1 MQLSPGLTWFNPACV
16 FDPRIHPAALTD
28 QDLETLQIF
37 GVRAVLAV
45 ADASAHPPTPEG
57 IFAHFDELLGK
68 QLPRLE
74 RSGLRAY
81 AALGVHPRVLP
92 HRGLG
97 QVLEA
102 LPSYFKGGKVI
113 ALGQLGLSKGDERE
127 EEALLEQLALAQQFN
142 RPAIVSAPGLEK
154 ERLTRRLLAVLQRTE
169 LSPQRILVDGAVGR
183 TVRTIRELGYVAGLT
198 LHPDHLSVEKAVAL
212 VRSLGPERLVLDTAA
227 GDGASDILALGR
239 AAHRLAKAGLSTKV
253 IRRVTEDNAAALF
266 GVRGEA
272 S

>member
-1 MQLSPGLTWFNPACV
+1 V

-45 ADASAHPPTPEG
+45 ADATAHPHTPEG
-57 IFAHFDELLGK
+57 IFAHFDDLIGV

-74 RSGLRAY
+74 RSGLQARV
-81 AALGVHPRVLP
+81 ALGVHPRVLP

-102 LPSYFKGGKVI
+102 LPAYFKGGKVV
-113 ALGQLGLSKGDERE
+113 ALGQLGLFKGDERE
-127 EEALLEQLALAQQFN
+127 EEALLEQLQLAQQFN
-142 RPAIVSAPGLEK
+142 RPAIVSAPGLDK
-154 ERLTRRLLAVLQRTE
+154 ERVTRRLLAALQR
-169 LSPQRILVDGAVGR
+169 SKVDPSRILVDGAVGR
-183 TVRTIRELGYVAGLT
+183 TVRTIRELGYFAGLT
-198 LHPDHLSVEKAVAL
+198 LHPEHLTVEKAVAL

-239 AAHRLAKAGLSTKV
+239 AAHRLAKAGLSSKV
-253 IRRVTEDNAAALF
+253 IRRVTLDNASALF
-266 GVRGEA
+266 GVL
-272 S
+272 

>member
-1 MQLSPGLTWFNPACV
+1 MF

-37 GVRAVLAV
+37 GVRGVLAV
-45 ADASAHPPTPEG
+45 ADATAHPATPEG
-57 IFAHFDELLGK
+57 IFAHFDELLGT

-74 RSGLRAY
+74 RSGLRAW
-81 AALGVHPRVLP
+81 AALGVHPRVVP

-102 LPSYFKGGKVI
+102 LPGYFKGGKVV

-127 EEALLEQLALAQQFN
+127 EEALLEQLALAHQFN
-142 RPAIVSAPGLEK
+142 RPAIVSAPGIEK
-154 ERLTRRLLAVLQRTE
+154 ERVTRKLLAVLQRSE
-169 LSPQRILVDGAVGR
+169 LGAGRILVDGAVGK
-183 TVRTIRELGYVAGLT
+183 TVRIIRELGYFAGLT

-239 AAHRLAKAGLSTKV
+239 AAHRLAKGGLSAKV
-253 IRRVTEDNAAALF
+253 IRRVTLDNAATLF
-266 GVRGEA
+266 GVQQQV
-272 S
+272 

>member
-1 MQLSPGLTWFNPACV
+1 MFL
-16 FDPRIHPAALTD
+16 DPRIHPAALSD

-37 GVRAVLAV
+37 GVRAVLVV

-57 IFAHFDELLGK
+57 LFAHFDELVGV

-74 RSGLRAY
+74 RSGLRAW

-97 QVLEA
+97 QVLDA
-102 LPSYFKGGKVI
+102 LPGYFKGGKVV

-127 EEALLEQLALAQQFN
+127 EEALLEQLALAHQFK
-142 RPAIVSAPGLEK
+142 RAAIVSAPGLDK
-154 ERLTRRLLAVLQRTE
+154 ERVTRRLLAALQRSQLAPE
-169 LSPQRILVDGAVGR
+169 RILVDGAVGK
-183 TVRTIRELGYVAGLT
+183 TVRTIRELGYFAGLT

-239 AAHRLAKAGLSTKV
+239 AAHRLSKAGLSSKV
-253 IRRVTEDNAAALF
+253 IRRVTLDNAASLF
-266 GVRGEA
+266 GVRSGLA
-272 S
+272 FSVDS

>member
-1 MQLSPGLTWFNPACV
+1 MF

-37 GVRAVLAV
+37 GVGAVLVV
-45 ADASAHPPTPEG
+45 ADATAHPPTPEG
-57 IFAHFDELLGK
+57 IFAHFDELIGK

-74 RSGLRAY
+74 RSGLRAW

-97 QVLEA
+97 QVLDA
-102 LPSYFKGGKVI
+102 LPAYFKGGKVI
-113 ALGQLGLSKGDERE
+113 ALGQLGLFKGDERE
-127 EEALLEQLALAQQFN
+127 EEALLEQLRIAQQFN
-142 RPAIVSAPGLEK
+142 RPAIVSAPGLDK
-154 ERLTRRLLAVLQRTE
+154 ERVTRRLLATLQR
-169 LSPQRILVDGAVGR
+169 SKHDPKRILVDGAVGR
-183 TVRTIRELGYVAGLT
+183 TVRIIRELGYFAGLT

-239 AAHRLAKAGLSTKV
+239 AAHRLSKAGLSSKV
-253 IRRVTEDNAAALF
+253 IRRVTLDNAASLF
-266 GVRGEA
+266 GVL
-272 S
+272 

>member
-1 MQLSPGLTWFNPACV
+1 MF
-16 FDPRIHPAALTD
+16 FDPRIHPATLTD

-45 ADASAHPPTPEG
+45 ADATAHPATPEG
-57 IFAHFDELLGK
+57 LFAHFDELLGT

-74 RSGLRAY
+74 RSGLRAW

-102 LPSYFKGGKVI
+102 LPGYFKGGKVL

-127 EEALLEQLALAQQFN
+127 EEALLEQLALAHQFN
-142 RPAIVSAPGLEK
+142 RPAIVSAPGMEK
-154 ERLTRRLLAVLQRTE
+154 ERLTRKLLAVLQRSE
-169 LSPQRILVDGAVGR
+169 LEAGRILVDGAVGK
-183 TVRTIRELGYVAGLT
+183 TVRIIRELGFYAGLT
-198 LHPDHLSVEKAVAL
+198 LHPDHLTVEKAVAL
-212 VRSLGPERLVLDTAA
+212 VRALGPERLVLDTAG

-239 AAHRLAKAGLSTKV
+239 AAHRLAKGGLSAKV
-253 IRRVTEDNAAALF
+253 VRRVTRDNAATLF
-266 GVRGEA
+266 GVQQLV
-272 S
+272 

>member
-1 MQLSPGLTWFNPACV
+1 VF

-45 ADASAHPPTPEG
+45 ADATAHPPTPEG
-57 IFAHFDELLGK
+57 IFEHFDELLGK

-74 RSGLRAY
+74 RSGLRAW

-102 LPSYFKGGKVI
+102 LPGYFKGGKVV

-127 EEALLEQLALAQQFN
+127 EEALLEQLSLAQQFN
-142 RPAIVSAPGLEK
+142 LPAIVSAPGLEK
-154 ERLTRRLLAVLQRTE
+154 ERLTRKLLAALTRSE
-169 LSPQRILVDGAVGR
+169 LSPKRVLIDGAVGK
-183 TVRTIRELGYVAGLT
+183 TVRIIRELGYFAGLT
-198 LHPDHLSVEKAVAL
+198 LHPDHLSVEKAVTL
-212 VRSLGPERLVLDTAA
+212 VRALGPERLVLDTAG

-239 AAHRLAKAGLSTKV
+239 AAHRLSRAGLSSKV
-253 IRRVTEDNAAALF
+253 IRRVTLDNAVTLF
-266 GVRGEA
+266 GV
-272 S
+272 SFQ

>member
-1 MQLSPGLTWFNPACV
+1 MF

-37 GVRAVLAV
+37 GVRGVLAV
-45 ADASAHPPTPEG
+45 ADATAHPATPEG
-57 IFAHFDELLGK
+57 LFAHFDELLGK

-74 RSGLRAY
+74 RSGLHAW

-97 QVLEA
+97 QVLDA
-102 LPSYFKGGKVI
+102 LPGYFKGGKVV
-113 ALGQLGLSKGDERE
+113 ALGQLGLAKGDERE
-127 EEALLEQLALAQQFN
+127 EEALLEQLSLAQQFN
-142 RPAIVSAPGLEK
+142 RPALVSAPGVDK
-154 ERLTRRLLAVLQRTE
+154 ERLTRRLLAALKRSE
-169 LSPQRILVDGAVGR
+169 CDPGKILLDGAVGR
-183 TVRTIRELGYVAGLT
+183 TVRAVRELGYVAGLT

-239 AAHRLAKAGLSTKV
+239 AAHRLGRAGLSAKV
-253 IRRVTEDNAAALF
+253 VRRVTLDNAASLF
-266 GVRGEA
+266 GV
-272 S
+272 SPIN

>member
-1 MQLSPGLTWFNPACV
+1 MQVSQSRLVL
-16 FDPRIHPAALTD
+16 DPRIHPASLND

-37 GVRAVLAV
+37 GVRGVIAV

-57 IFAHFDELLGK
+57 IFAHFDELLGR

-74 RSGLRAY
+74 RSGLRAW

-102 LPSYFKGGKVI
+102 LPGYFKGGKIV
-113 ALGQLGLSKGDERE
+113 ALGQLGLFKGDERE
-127 EEALLEQLALAQQFN
+127 EEALLEQLGLAQQFN
-142 RPAIVSAPGLEK
+142 LPAIVSAPGLDK
-154 ERLTRRLLAVLQRTE
+154 ERVTRRLLATLQRAE
-169 LSPQRILVDGAVGR
+169 VEPARILVDGAVGR
-183 TVRTIRELGYVAGLT
+183 TVRVIRELGYFAGLT
-198 LHPDHLSVEKAVAL
+198 LHPDHLTVEKAVAL

-239 AAHRLAKAGLSTKV
+239 AAHRLDKAGLSSKV
-253 IRRVTEDNAAALF
+253 IRRVTLDNAAALF
-266 GVRGEA
+266 GVHPHD
-272 S
+272 